1 MQYRKARGCSQRT
14 LQVCRGLFVGLNA
27 GIYVVYV
34 AVEMLKITI
43 SSANLYMY
51 DLGRANTILTS
62 FLLVISVLQVFV
74 SGFAAIRVISVLLPQ
89 RIHKVTPTPR
99 FP

>member
-1 MQYRKARGCSQRT
+1 M
-14 LQVCRGLFVGLNA
+14 GLNA